1 VEDPNAGIIQQL
13 EKIAKQMS
21 IDTSELP
28 KPKQYPENVFEVHHP
43 RRRCYF
49 IEASSPEEKKEW
61 CDMFKT
67 VCWYAYGFENRDP
80 VHVHAYNRAIIE
92 TRWHLG
98 RWGWWSCGGSE
109 TQLMSDLINDE
120 IEWQTLGKVFA
131 RIGHVPWIIRSKIRD
146 QVLKTIDGFVSAAVN
161 PGWAA
166 MSSAVEALRPKVE
179 PVIVTLVEPLGK
191 QKKEIIDKMRDGC
204 MSIIQPL
211 LEQHVT
217 PHLAKILEII
227 KSPVV
232 KGYEKGG
239 ELLLEQFGKVK
250 ADNLDGSFKQMD
262 QWSRWS
268 WWEAR
273 KATEYFDKM
282 YEPLWALHV
291 IFEDIYPWSTIY
303 HGQDKLRKILDNAV
317 YTYEIE
323 VKKSVEAKS
332 DNPLDFKGVM
342 QRYQED
348 SETATIIY
356 YLKIF
361 KDIIMP
367 AFNKTVIPACKAII
381 DPLASIIPEPMKQ
394 FIDPDD
400 MFDRFING
408 LIDDTIKVILKS

>member
-1 VEDPNAGIIQQL
+1 
-13 EKIAKQMS
+13 
-21 IDTSELP
+21 
-28 KPKQYPENVFEVHHP
+28 
-43 RRRCYF
+43 
-49 IEASSPEEKKEW
+49 
-61 CDMFKT
+61 
-67 VCWYAYGFENRDP
+67 
-80 VHVHAYNRAIIE
+80 
-92 TRWHLG
+92 
-98 RWGWWSCGGSE
+98 
-109 TQLMSDLINDE
+109 
-120 IEWQTLGKVFA
+120 
-131 RIGHVPWIIRSKIRD
+131 
-146 QVLKTIDGFVSAAVN
+146 
-161 PGWAA
+161 
-166 MSSAVEALRPKVE
+166 
-179 PVIVTLVEPLGK
+179 
-191 QKKEIIDKMRDGC
+191 

-217 PHLAKILEII
+217 PHLTKILEII

-250 ADNLDGSFKQMD
+250 SDNLDGSFKQMD